1 MFSGTYVF
9 YRRTAR
15 RLLPTG
21 WSSCS
26 SRSVIMYLRA
36 VAPMSRGPWNSGLLV
51 SDGSAA
57 AVPLQHAD
65 KAQYLSS
72 CTLATH
78 MRC

>member
-1 MFSGTYVF
+1 MKKS
-9 YRRTAR
+9 RNNLCAHALLARTAL

-36 VAPMSRGPWNSGLLV
+36 VAAMSHGPWNSGSHN

-57 AVPLQHAD
+57 AVPLQH
-65 KAQYLSS
+65 
-72 CTLATH
+72 
-78 MRC
+78 